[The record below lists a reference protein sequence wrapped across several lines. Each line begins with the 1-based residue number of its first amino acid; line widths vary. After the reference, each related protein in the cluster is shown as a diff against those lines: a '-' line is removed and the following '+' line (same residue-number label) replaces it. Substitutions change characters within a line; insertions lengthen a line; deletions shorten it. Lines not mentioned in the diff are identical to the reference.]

1 MKRKLYVIIIF
12 CFIAFIGI
20 TKHATAQVA
29 DSIDRW
35 DNWFLLGNKIVFGG
49 TNNFKHSHE
58 IQFRVKDDMQSLDQ
72 WYYEGV
78 LTYSPNSHWE
88 IVPDFRAAVKPT
100 KYDFRPAIGVVR
112 KDYIGK
118 GENKYNIQF
127 VQQLKYQIDIDSE
140 NNVRQGIRYVLT
152 YNNVVN
158 DHLILSGLIGPFYRW
173 GGENFKGIEF
183 VRGGPIATYIFD
195 KVHTVSFAPLFGA
208 GNLGGENGWA
218 WSFTPMVQL
227 IIRVNKDYKYLP
239 AKYINF

>member
-1 MKRKLYVIIIF
+1 MEKKLYLIALF
-12 CFIAFIGI
+12 CFIAF
-20 TKHATAQVA
+20 TNQASAQVA

-35 DNWFLLGNKIVFGG
+35 DNWFLMGNKIVFGG
-49 TNNFKHSHE
+49 SNNVKHSHE
-58 IQFRVKDDMQSLDQ
+58 IQFRVKNDMQSLDQ

-78 LTYSPNSHWE
+78 FTYSPNSHWE
-88 IVPDFRAAVKPT
+88 IVPDFRAANKPT

-127 VQQLKYQIDIDSE
+127 VQQLKYQIDIDTEGNTRS
-140 NNVRQGIRYVLT
+140 GLRYVLT

-158 DHLILSGLIGPFYRW
+158 DHFIVSGLIGPFYRW
-173 GGENFKGIEF
+173 GEKFTGIEF
-183 VRGGPIATYIFD
+183 VRGGPVFTYIFD
-195 KVHTVSFAPLFGA
+195 TVHTVSFAPLFGA
-208 GNLGGENGWA
+208 GNLGADGWA